1 MFTCGVCRET
11 RDNDLRVPQSSKGC
25 ECISELCNQCLVH
38 DWCTRAAYCQAIYR
52 EDDPTKDG
60 ILFPDGSMNVLA
72 SSVNQFNE
80 KNNTTHNLNNV
91 FYLFLELLDHQSFVE
106 YNALSQSCPELHDY
120 IKERIFLS
128 KKCPFCNCQAFW
140 SLTDRPYFKENGRL
154 QFFAP
159 KFKNVQELTGGDL
172 VFDPPADPES

>member
-1 MFTCGVCRET
+1 
-11 RDNDLRVPQSSKGC
+11 
-25 ECISELCNQCLVH
+25 
-38 DWCTRAAYCQAIYR
+38 
-52 EDDPTKDG
+52 
-60 ILFPDGSMNVLA
+60 MNVLA